1 MVEFSPETIAEL
13 LEGQQQR
20 PPIES
25 WHPELS
31 GDIDILI
38 RTDGRWF
45 HDGDEIKRFK
55 LTQLFASIL
64 RREEDGCYYLLT
76 PVEKWRIRVDAHPFI
91 ITDYRVEMRGGKQ
104 CILCIDNVNRHWVL
118 SKQNP
123 LLLDNQQGTD
133 SLPYIQLDRGLSA
146 QLSRNVFY
154 HFVEM
159 GYEESGK
166 MYLDSAGDSFSLGAL
181 S

>member
-1 MVEFSPETIAEL
+1 MAKFNPETIAEL
-13 LEGQQQR
+13 LEDQQQR
-20 PPIES
+20 PPVES

-31 GDIDILI
+31 GDIDIVI
-38 RTDGRWF
+38 RADGRWF

-55 LTQLFASIL
+55 LKQLFASIL

-91 ITDYRVEMRGGKQ
+91 ITDYRVEVQDEQQ
-104 CILCIDNVNRHWVL
+104 CILCIDNVNRKCLL

-123 LLLDNQQGTD
+123 LLLDNKDGAD
-133 SLPYIQLDRGLSA
+133 SLPYIRLDRGLSA

-154 HFVEM
+154 HFVEL
-159 GYEESGK
+159 GYEEGGH
-166 MYLDSAGDSFSLGAL
+166 MCVDSAGDSFILGAL